1 MKKFIVALL
10 GLLFLVNTSA
20 NGMVF
25 FLFHKLR
32 IFATETDATETD
44 ATETDATETNELEA
58 QKIDESYSQMPKEE
72 KNEAELVAYHCR
84 LHEKLSKKLKQ
95 KKEN

>member
-32 IFATETDATETD
+32 IFATETD